1 MPLSIRGP
9 GLALVL
15 AGLALCV
22 VMSGRSALRSVA
34 LLNDAVWGAAA
45 AGRAVPIEPTQE
57 AAAEAFAPEFLPYL
71 RYKNYLERVLAAK
84 QAALRSERDGLASK
98 VFQAAA
104 DADRSRQA
112 WLDDFYVRKIS
123 AAFEQAA
130 MPHSW
135 DSGSTRPRAATK
147 LRRDRQAKAVKD
159 PSGPLDSARGTVGW
173 QPDHEDDEPLRSAAV
188 TLGSTL
194 HTSFDKQTPRRNGPA
209 VGGSLVR
216 HAHAAVTPR
225 ENACV
230 GTAGHAC
237 LWAHAQARAYA
248 RAHLGVS
255 LTSSEQTPR
264 A

>member
-9 GLALVL
+9 RLALGL

-22 VMSGRSALRSVA
+22 VVSWRSALRPVA

-45 AGRAVPIEPTQE
+45 AGRAVPIEPTQ
-57 AAAEAFAPEFLPYL
+57 EAFAPEFLPYL

-112 WLDDFYVRKIS
+112 WLDDYHARKLS

-135 DSGSTRPRAATK
+135 DSAGTGPLTAAE
-147 LRRDRQAKAVKD
+147 LRRDWQAKAVKD
-159 PSGPLDSARGTVGW
+159 PSRPLDSARGTVGW
-173 QPDHEDDEPLRSAAV
+173 QPDHEDEAPLRSAAV

-194 HTSFDKQTPRRNGPA
+194 HTSLDKQTPRRNGPA

-216 HAHAAVTPR
+216 HAR
-225 ENACV
+225 
-230 GTAGHAC
+230 AG
-237 LWAHAQARAYA
+237 
-248 RAHLGVS
+248 
-255 LTSSEQTPR
+255 
-264 A
+264 